1 MSIIVSNLNFVYN
14 PKSPFQKHALID
26 VNLEIGDGEFVGIVG
41 HTGSGKSTFVQH
53 LNGLIRVTSG
63 EILVDGISLADK
75 KVDLKALRAHVGMV
89 FQYPEYQLFADTV
102 YADIAFGPKN
112 MGLSKE
118 EIDSRVTEAIGLV
131 GLVKDEV
138 GDKSPFDLSGGEKR
152 RVALAGVLAMRP
164 KILVLDEP
172 TAGLDPRGKREI
184 LALVKALRD
193 SQGTTVIMVSHDM
206 DEIYE
211 NTDKVIV
218 FKEGR
223 VVYSLPPREL
233 FAKETE
239 IEEMNLAV
247 PQMAKVLNALEKGGY
262 HFAEDL
268 RTVEQVTDAIVS
280 LRSRKGKS
288 DGNV

>member
-1 MSIIVSNLNFVYN
+1 
-14 PKSPFQKHALID
+14 
-26 VNLEIGDGEFVGIVG
+26 
-41 HTGSGKSTFVQH
+41 
-53 LNGLIRVTSG
+53 
-63 EILVDGISLADK
+63 
-75 KVDLKALRAHVGMV
+75 
-89 FQYPEYQLFADTV
+89 
-102 YADIAFGPKN
+102 
-112 MGLSKE
+112 
-118 EIDSRVTEAIGLV
+118 
-131 GLVKDEV
+131 VKDEV